1 MEKSKVY
8 TTNLTKTKAQTSNM
22 LTVVDKTYVETL
34 LQLHKKLARR
44 GIDWALSGDLG
55 EALKTVQVTPDCF
68 EIVTNRRGAAQ
79 IFLTVQDCSPTG
91 VYFQT
96 HKLSRNALV
105 DGKEY
110 PVFVRSY
117 YFEFTINGVKV
128 KVYGDM
134 QLRIS
139 DWEWGNRIEFT
150 PEHVYVVGEK
160 TAVVP
165 LSIKYEI
172 YQQLGWADRAE
183 KILSVLLKH
192 TAVPAR

>member
-1 MEKSKVY
+1 VY
-8 TTNLTKTKAQTSNM
+8 TTNLTKTKAQLSNM

-68 EIVTNRRGAAQ
+68 EIVTTRRGAAQ
-79 IFLTVQDCSPTG
+79 IFLAVQDCSPTG

-105 DGKEY
+105 DGKVY

-117 YFEFTINGVKV
+117 YFEFTINDIKV

-139 DWEWGNRIEFT
+139 DWGWGDRLDFT

-172 YQQLGWADRAE
+172 YRRLGWADRAE
-183 KILSVLLKH
+183 KILGVLLKH

>member
-1 MEKSKVY
+1 MY
-8 TTNLTKTKAQTSNM
+8 ATNLTKTKSQLSNM

-34 LQLHKKLARR
+34 LQLHRKLARQ
-44 GIDWALSGDLG
+44 GIEWTLSGDFG

-68 EIVTNRRGAAQ
+68 EIVTSRRGAAQ
-79 IFLTVQDCSPTG
+79 IFLAVQDCSPTG

-96 HKLSRNALV
+96 HKLNRNAFIN
-105 DGKEY
+105 GKEY
-110 PVFVRSY
+110 PVSVRSY
-117 YFEFTINGVKV
+117 YFEFTINRVKV

-139 DWEWGNRIEFT
+139 DWEWGDKFDFT
-150 PEHVYVVGEK
+150 PEHVYVMGEK

-165 LSIKYEI
+165 LSIRYDI
-172 YQQLGWADRAE
+172 YQQLGWTDRAE
-183 KILSVLLKH
+183 KILQVLLKH